1 MRAVK
6 HTDNGIE
13 VVEVPRP
20 DIDGGHVRVRVRS
33 AGICGSD
40 LHMLTWGPMPV
51 TLGHEIA
58 GHLDDGTPVAVW
70 PLVPCGEC
78 DRCAAR
84 EVTQCRSA
92 IPHSYGIGRD
102 GGMADEIVVEE
113 SCVVPLPAGVDVVDA
128 SLVEP
133 IACSLH
139 ALRRAGLRGDQR
151 VAVVGAGAIGLG
163 AAAVAR
169 ATGCTVDVLAR
180 HDAQRQAAERI
191 GAGTAPEGEY
201 DVVVDAAGTD
211 SALRVCFKLLRPGG
225 TVALVAS
232 YWEPVQFP
240 QFFSM
245 KEPVIV
251 GSNMHGHDETGRDM
265 DAAAIVLAESPEVAA
280 AMITHRFPL
289 DRAADAFTVAAD
301 RASGAIKVLLEP

>member
-13 VVEVPRP
+13 VVDVPRP
-20 DIDGGHVRVRVRS
+20 DTDDGHVRVRVRS

-70 PLVPCGEC
+70 PLVPCGDC
-78 DRCAAR
+78 DRCAAG

-180 HDAQRQAAERI
+180 HHAQRQAAERI

-245 KEPVIV
+245 KEPVVV

-265 DAAAIVLAESPEVAA
+265 DAAAIVLAESPEVAT

>member
-13 VVEVPRP
+13 VVDVRRP
-20 DIDGGHVRVRVRS
+20 DTDDGHVRVRVRS

-40 LHMLTWGPMPV
+40 LHMFTWGPMPV

-78 DRCAAR
+78 DRCAAG

-169 ATGCTVDVLAR
+169 ATGCAVDVLAR

-191 GAGTAPEGEY
+191 GAGTEPEGEY

-211 SALRVCFKLLRPGG
+211 SALGVCFKLLRPGG

-245 KEPVIV
+245 KEPVVV

-265 DAAAIVLAESPEVAA
+265 DAAAIVLADSPEVAT

>member
-1 MRAVK
+1 MASGATVAWPTRLSWRRAAW
-6 HTDNGIE
+6 
-13 VVEVPRP
+13 
-20 DIDGGHVRVRVRS
+20 S
-33 AGICGSD
+33 
-40 LHMLTWGPMPV
+40 
-51 TLGHEIA
+51 
-58 GHLDDGTPVAVW
+58 
-70 PLVPCGEC
+70 
-78 DRCAAR
+78 
-84 EVTQCRSA
+84 
-92 IPHSYGIGRD
+92 
-102 GGMADEIVVEE
+102 
-113 SCVVPLPAGVDVVDA
+113 LPPGVDVVDA

-139 ALRRAGLRGDQR
+139 ALRRAGLRGAER
-151 VAVVGAGAIGLG
+151 VVVVGAGAIGLA

-169 ATGCTVDVLAR
+169 AAGCTVDVLAR
-180 HDAQRQAAERI
+180 HDAQRQAAASI

-211 SALRVCFKLLRPGG
+211 SALKVCFKLLRPGG

-245 KEPVIV
+245 KEPVVV

-265 DAAAIVLAESPEVAA
+265 DAAASVLADSPEVAT

>member
-1 MRAVK
+1 
-6 HTDNGIE
+6 
-13 VVEVPRP
+13 
-20 DIDGGHVRVRVRS
+20 
-33 AGICGSD
+33 
-40 LHMLTWGPMPV
+40 
-51 TLGHEIA
+51 
-58 GHLDDGTPVAVW
+58 
-70 PLVPCGEC
+70 LVPCGEC
-78 DRCAAR
+78 DRCAAG

-92 IPHSYGIGRD
+92 ISHSYGIGRD

-139 ALRRAGLRGDQR
+139 ALRRAGLRRDQR
-151 VAVVGAGAIGLG
+151 VAVVGAGAIGLA

-169 ATGCTVDVLAR
+169 AMGCTIDVLAR
-180 HDAQRQAAERI
+180 HDAQREATERI
-191 GAGTAPEGEY
+191 GAGTEPEGEY

-211 SALRVCFKLLRPGG
+211 SALNVCFKLLRPGG

-240 QFFSM
+240 QFFSI
-245 KEPVIV
+245 KEPIVV

-265 DAAAIVLAESPEVAA
+265 DAAASVLADSPELAP